1 MPAVVAQPSAGRRS
15 LARLLRTSS
24 PSTFLDPKLW
34 NLVAFADSERLGVLA
49 EMALRLTVTLFT
61 RLEPEHQQHMV
72 VVPSLLISQS
82 PLLPTLAIAT
92 HAAAGALGF
101 VRGRSTRRQ
110 DCAAQAS
117 AN

>member
-34 NLVAFADSERLGVLA
+34 NLVAFAERLGVLA

-92 HAAAGALGF
+92 HAAAGTLGF
-101 VRGRSTRRQ
+101 LK
-110 DCAAQAS
+110 AALAS
-117 AN
+117 ART

>member
-34 NLVAFADSERLGVLA
+34 NLVAFAERLGVLA
-49 EMALRLTVTLFT
+49 EMALRLPVALFT

-101 VRGRSTRRQ
+101 VRGRSTRRR